1 MLASGSPRSTNDRH
15 NSADLAD
22 VYTRD
27 PKNVMEFPPGAAA
40 LKPRERRELA
50 DTLNAAQSAVHQLLE
65 TIPT

>member
-15 NSADLAD
+15 NSAD

-50 DTLNAAQSAVHQLLE
+50 DTLNAAQPAVHQLLE